1 MPPDHHR
8 IEIHPDAPP
17 KPAVGAPCNGC
28 GICCL
33 VEPCP
38 AGIVISR
45 RRHGACDA
53 LRWDEA
59 QRRYRCGLLS
69 GEAAMRLPRWL
80 APLWQRWARRVIAAG
95 IGCDCGLEPMAD
107 RHDP

>member
-1 MPPDHHR
+1 MTAQHR
-8 IEIHPDAPP
+8 IEIHPAAPP

-38 AGIVISR
+38 VGIIVSK

-53 LRWDEA
+53 LRWDATE
-59 QRRYRCGLLS
+59 QHYRCGLLS
-69 GEAAMRLPRWL
+69 GKKDRRPRWL
-80 APLWQRWARRVIAAG
+80 AALWQRWARRVIGAG
-95 IGCDCGLEPMAD
+95 VGCDCDLEPVSPCD
-107 RHDP
+107 DDPA